1 MGNNCSSKICKTQ
14 RKNIIVE
21 FIFSKVVNQKSEA
34 LTNMKR
40 FLNVFWGILQ
50 NFLKLSKKII
60 LTRSCFQS
68 KYLGQNYHFH
78 CENLTNY
85 NWNQCHF
92 HCQNQRPTTPYFFCN
107 NNIQS
112 FRSVIVSDS
121 SFLSL
126 GSFICTGSTTFAYLL
141 RQLITVIPQRDESS
155 SFLFTFPTRY
165 TWITLLHI
173 LIQCTQ

>member
-1 MGNNCSSKICKTQ
+1 MANNCSSKIRKNR
-14 RKNIIVE
+14 RKNINLE
-21 FIFSKVVNQKSEA
+21 LIFSKVVNQKPEA
-34 LTNMKR
+34 LTNMER
-40 FLNVFWGILQ
+40 FLNIFFGILQ

-60 LTRSCFQS
+60 LTRSCFWS
-68 KYLGQNYHFH
+68 KYLDQNYHFH
-78 CENLTNY
+78 CQNLTNY

-92 HCQNQRPTTPYFFCN
+92 HYQNQCPTTPYFFCN

-112 FRSVIVSDS
+112 FRSVIVNGS
-121 SFLSL
+121 SFLT
-126 GSFICTGSTTFAYLL
+126 FTCTGTTTFAYLL

-165 TWITLLHI
+165 TWITLLYI

>member
-34 LTNMKR
+34 VTNMER
-40 FLNVFWGILQ
+40 FLNVFLGILQ

-60 LTRSCFQS
+60 LTRSCFWS
-68 KYLGQNYHFH
+68 KTLDHFH
-78 CENLTNY
+78 CQNLTNY

-92 HCQNQRPTTPYFFCN
+92 HYQNQFPTTPYLFCN

-112 FRSVIVSDS
+112 FRSVIVNDS

-126 GSFICTGSTTFAYLL
+126 SSFICTGTTTFAYLL
-141 RQLITVIPQRDESS
+141 RQFITVIPQRDESA
-155 SFLFTFPTRY
+155 SFLFNFPTR
-165 TWITLLHI
+165 
-173 LIQCTQ
+173 